1 MKRLLMLGMGLC
13 LLTVTAVA
21 DDSGEMTPA
30 ELAIHQKIA
39 ALGDTY
45 DPPETVAELFA
56 RVGFVTGVVYHGPFG
71 DETLPVE
78 MTMGWA
84 SGELMVAIAE
94 SCSPVA
100 TIVDYSDP
108 DRLRWSSL
116 DGYHEGWVVAYGD
129 GLALQVVVG
138 GQAHRLVLA
147 AEESPDKALGP
158 VFNLADIC
166 GPDGCGGGGGGGSHF
181 KCQCSH
187 ATGACSEDQCTRH
200 IKCAGGAGTCEWV
213 WKGS

>member
-1 MKRLLMLGMGLC
+1 MRRRLTLGMGLS
-13 LLTVTAVA
+13 LWTVAALA
-21 DDSGEMTPA
+21 DDSGEMTAA
-30 ELAIHQKIA
+30 ELGIHEKVA
-39 ALGDTY
+39 ALGEAY

-56 RVGFVTGVVYHGPFG
+56 RVGFVTGVVYHGEFG

-84 SGELMVAIAE
+84 SGELTVALAE
-94 SCSPVA
+94 SCSPVP

-108 DRLRWSSL
+108 DRLLWSSL

-166 GPDGCGGGGGGGSHF
+166 GPNGCAGSHF
-181 KCQCSH
+181 KCECSNS
-187 ATGACSEDQCTRH
+187 TGACSDKQCDDR
-200 IKCAGGAGTCEWV
+200 IKCAAGAGDCRYV
-213 WKGS
+213 WKG

>member
-1 MKRLLMLGMGLC
+1 MLGMGLS
-13 LLTVTAVA
+13 LLTVAALA
-21 DDSGEMTPA
+21 DDSGEMTAA
-30 ELAIHQKIA
+30 EVAIHQKVA

-56 RVGFVTGVVYHGPFG
+56 RVGFVTGVVYHGEFG
-71 DETLPVE
+71 DETAPVAL
-78 MTMGWA
+78 TMAWSDGQLA
-84 SGELMVAIAE
+84 VALAE

-138 GQAHRLVLA
+138 GQAERLVLA

-166 GPDGCGGGGGGGSHF
+166 GLGGCGGSHH
-181 KCQCSH
+181 KCVCTNS
-187 ATGACSEDQCTRH
+187 TGACSKDQCDRH
-200 IKCAGGAGTCEWV
+200 ISCAGGAGKCDYV
-213 WKGS
+213 WKG